1 MQPSTLLYI
10 SHTISAWNS
19 RAFQFGSVLF
29 LASLFPGTLLPVS
42 VYALSSKL
50 PGALFAHRFGHYI
63 DNNERLRVVRNSIVG
78 QRASVILACAI
89 YVSSLSKNFP
99 YFSLTLISML
109 GANENSWSIIN
120 SVSVER
126 DWVVVVAGS
135 DVEKLNTI
143 NGTMRFIDLSCKLLG
158 PFFIGIIDGVFGSHV
173 TAVTMLAMSTICC
186 TAEYFAIARVYYA
199 VPALAHK
206 TFANELDTEIG
217 PEEQVFDREFSV
229 GAEEIELGDSV
240 PQHSDSERAAFMQ
253 PEEKPFSFW
262 RHPLMPVSIADTFLY
277 IQVLTFNGQ
286 MISFLLSTGMHVG
299 TMTVLRTASTI
310 FELATTLAAPAVIR
324 KFGAYRAAAWYAD
337 FQVAALLPTCILFIY
352 LGEVTVSA
360 AIVLSIGTIISRLG
374 LWGFELC
381 AQIIIQDGIKETE
394 RGKYST
400 VEKATQNW
408 AGILTFG
415 STVVFSKPEQFV
427 YPALMSVSSVG
438 ICVIIYNFFY
448 YYKLRHNA

>member
-1 MQPSTLLYI
+1 MQPSSLLYI
-10 SHTISAWNS
+10 SHSISAWNS

-42 VYALSSKL
+42 VYALASKL
-50 PGALFAHRFGHYI
+50 PGALFAHRFGQYI
-63 DNNERLRVVRNSIVG
+63 DTNERLKVVRNSIVG

-99 YFSLTLISML
+99 YFSLTLISIL

-135 DVEKLNTI
+135 DMEKLNNI
-143 NGTMRFIDLSCKLLG
+143 NGTMRFIDLTCKLMG
-158 PFFIGIIDGVFGSHV
+158 PFFIGIIDSVFGSHV
-173 TAVTMLAMSTICC
+173 TAVTMLAMSSACC
-186 TAEYFAIARVYYA
+186 TAEYFAIARVYYS

-206 TFANELDTEIG
+206 ILPGEVASDFG
-217 PEEQVFDREFSV
+217 PEEQVFDREFSL
-229 GAEEIELGDSV
+229 ADEEIELGESV
-240 PQHSDSERAAFMQ
+240 PHQASDSERAAFVQ

-262 RHPLMPVSIADTFLY
+262 KHPLMPVSVADTFLY

-324 KFGAYRAAAWYAD
+324 RFGPYRAAAWYAD
-337 FQVAALLPTCILFIY
+337 FQCSALIPTCILFIY
-352 LGEVTVSA
+352 LGQVTVSA

-381 AQIIIQDGIKETE
+381 VQIIIQDGIKETE

-400 VEKATQNW
+400 VEKAMQNW

-427 YPALMSVSSVG
+427 WPALMSVSSVG
-438 ICVIIYNFFY
+438 VCVIIYNFFY
-448 YYKLRHNA
+448 YKLRHSG